1 MFSQSIWEKQ
11 NFGRKKVSEAKDQLE
26 NFQFKK
32 AEETLKNISV
42 YSLNSKLDKDD
53 FHFIK
58 FFIELHKKNFDK
70 AEEYYDEF
78 KYSSNK
84 DNYNELTKKYANNF
98 YNEAVELA
106 ENKNYAKASKKF
118 YLSHQIRKEFTST
131 FSPKSLYAAAY
142 YAELGEAYNDAI
154 KYYKLILNNGYTRK
168 YDYLAWEINRKE
180 GERPEMKIKKFKNKY
195 TRDKAIKEN
204 GLERPSYQLTE
215 DYKKYF
221 VRLTVCYKKNNNLE
235 TAIKLIDEEIEKSPS
250 DRYRLGD
257 YKKYLQEN
265 TK

>member
-1 MFSQSIWEKQ
+1 
-11 NFGRKKVSEAKDQLE
+11 
-26 NFQFKK
+26 
-32 AEETLKNISV
+32 
-42 YSLNSKLDKDD
+42 
-53 FHFIK
+53 
-58 FFIELHKKNFDK
+58 
-70 AEEYYDEF
+70 
-78 KYSSNK
+78 
-84 DNYNELTKKYANNF
+84 
-98 YNEAVELA
+98 
-106 ENKNYAKASKKF
+106 
-118 YLSHQIRKEFTST
+118 
-131 FSPKSLYAAAY
+131 
-142 YAELGEAYNDAI
+142 
-154 KYYKLILNNGYTRK
+154 
-168 YDYLAWEINRKE
+168 
-180 GERPEMKIKKFKNKY
+180 MKIKKFKNKY